1 MASYYYLISSLPE
14 EMPITYDEF
23 IAMCE
28 DNVSDKTLE
37 RLKNLTL
44 DSTEGP
50 LLKKWSGFYTGLF
63 RELNAQRSAALG
75 KSYQAE
81 YEKNPESTQIAQA
94 AITAKNPLEAE
105 KLLLVRQFEALDYYT
120 GGHFFDDVCLFGYAI
135 KLKLLERQSCFVK
148 EKGEAVSSIMY
159 NIAFITYNRR
169 YANGNSNRLCD
180 WH

>member
-1 MASYYYLISSLPE
+1 MASYSYLISSLPELSANE

-148 EKGEAVSSIMY
+148 EKGEAEFKRLFDNVQHSVY
-159 NIAFITYNRR
+159 N
-169 YANGNSNRLCD
+169 L
-180 WH
+180 

>member
-1 MASYYYLISSLPE
+1 MASYYYLISSLPELSANE

-44 DSTEGP
+44 DSAEGP

-81 YEKNPESTQIAQA
+81 YEKDPESTGCNHRQKSAGSR
-94 AITAKNPLEAE
+94 EASSGTPVRSVG
-105 KLLLVRQFEALDYYT
+105 LLHRRS
-120 GGHFFDDVCLFGYAI
+120 LF
-135 KLKLLERQSCFVK
+135 
-148 EKGEAVSSIMY
+148 
-159 NIAFITYNRR
+159 
-169 YANGNSNRLCD
+169 
-180 WH
+180 

>member
-1 MASYYYLISSLPE
+1 MASYYYLISSLPELSANE

-120 GGHFFDDVCLFGYAI
+120 GGHFLMTCACSDM
-135 KLKLLERQSCFVK
+135 R
-148 EKGEAVSSIMY
+148 
-159 NIAFITYNRR
+159 
-169 YANGNSNRLCD
+169 SN
-180 WH
+180 

>member
-1 MASYYYLISSLPE
+1 MASYYYLISSLPELSANE

-50 LLKKWSGFYTGLF
+50 LLKKFYTGLF

-148 EKGEAVSSIMY
+148 EKGEAEFKRLFDNVQHSVY
-159 NIAFITYNRR
+159 N
-169 YANGNSNRLCD
+169 L
-180 WH
+180 